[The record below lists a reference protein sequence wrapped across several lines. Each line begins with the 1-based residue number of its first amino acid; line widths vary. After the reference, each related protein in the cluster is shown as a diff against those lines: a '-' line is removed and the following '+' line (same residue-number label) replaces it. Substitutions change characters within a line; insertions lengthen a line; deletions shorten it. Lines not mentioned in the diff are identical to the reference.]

1 MVFGMPN
8 EENKDDV
15 KLSVKIVYNKEI
27 VKEKYED
34 KTKEEL
40 YEIIWEQIKEL
51 NNYIYTAK

>member
-27 VKEKYED
+27 VKENMK
-34 KTKEEL
+34 
-40 YEIIWEQIKEL
+40 IKQKK
-51 NNYIYTAK
+51 NYMKLFGNKLKN